1 MYGLSVTGQLFLNFT
16 QWNLLIPPIFS
27 LPLSLPPETTKCIKS
42 QRPQKPRGS
51 LLVLSRRNL
60 YEEQIKFTFW
70 NGQTTQQPNQ
80 GKQKTKYSNSS
91 KYFCYNTITGLLLA
105 INVSLSFSSPA
116 QIYSESR
123 SGGCPVFKQHLSATW
138 ALPKSTPAPHP
149 LSTRIKQTT
158 RAGSSS
164 SPPKQPLLN
173 DPRPFIVKACDERYL
188 HQLFLITSQTGAND
202 SATQLF
208 FKESS
213 LLDNEHT
220 E

>member
-1 MYGLSVTGQLFLNFT
+1 MYGLPVTGQLFLNFT

-42 QRPQKPRGS
+42 QGPQKPRGS

-91 KYFCYNTITGLLLA
+91 KYFCYNTIIGLLLA

-116 QIYSESR
+116 QIYSQKVGQEAALYLNSTSVLR
-123 SGGCPVFKQHLSATW
+123 GHFLRVLWHLTHWVPV
-138 ALPKSTPAPHP
+138 
-149 LSTRIKQTT
+149 
-158 RAGSSS
+158 
-164 SPPKQPLLN
+164 
-173 DPRPFIVKACDERYL
+173 
-188 HQLFLITSQTGAND
+188 
-202 SATQLF
+202 
-208 FKESS
+208 
-213 LLDNEHT
+213 
-220 E
+220 